1 MMGGVAL
8 FYSYGG
14 FGKCGDILDEY
25 EDDINEVMEA
35 IEYYDGDSNR
45 EQMSL
50 LEGAEDKM
58 FELQDKLEDGG
69 CI

>member
-14 FGKCGDILDEY
+14 FGECGDILDEY

-58 FELQDKLEDGG
+58 VELEEKLENGG